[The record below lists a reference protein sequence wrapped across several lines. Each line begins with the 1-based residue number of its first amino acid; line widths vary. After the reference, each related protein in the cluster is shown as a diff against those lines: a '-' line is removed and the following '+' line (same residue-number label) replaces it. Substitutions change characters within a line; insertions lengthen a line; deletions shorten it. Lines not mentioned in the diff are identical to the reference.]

1 MRRRRRPVRPGF
13 TLIELMVVVTI
24 IGILSAV
31 AVPAFSSYVM
41 RSRTSE
47 AFTMI
52 AEIRQR
58 QESYRADFGRY
69 CGDLPW
75 NPASYAAPGSVNV
88 FNVAEPSWAQ
98 LGVSPDGPVRFRY
111 RVDVGVPGEVPAGI
125 PGFDGDDFWYVIQAE
140 GDLDGDGQTVAF
152 EGYSESS
159 RVYVSLGIG
168 GPPLPQMWE

>member
-1 MRRRRRPVRPGF
+1 MGRPLVGARAGF

-24 IGILSAV
+24 VGILAAV
-31 AVPAFSSYVM
+31 GLPAFSGYIM

-47 AFTMI
+47 ALTLI

-75 NPASYAAPGSVNV
+75 NPATYAPPGAVQP
-88 FNVAEPSWAQ
+88 FDVAEPSWAQ

-111 RVDVGVPGEVPAGI
+111 RVDVGIPGEVPAGI
-125 PGFDGDDFWYVIQAE
+125 PGYNGDDFWYVIQAE
-140 GDLDGDGQTVAF
+140 GDLDGDGITVAF
-152 EGYSESS
+152 EGYSEA
-159 RVYVSLGIG
+159 RHVYVSRGIG
-168 GPPLPQMWE
+168 GPYLPEGWE